1 MSKLK
6 ITRLIRHLNGCY
18 EKISLFIVVS
28 VGRNKNNK
36 LKVLQSICFQC
47 KQRFSNNPKWDRKE

>member
-1 MSKLK
+1 M
-6 ITRLIRHLNGCY
+6 NGCY